1 MKLYRF
7 KIEFYAD
14 EELEV
19 EHGLVMATSLTSAV
33 NQVSCAFVR
42 EDEVQS
48 VKVELFYPPD
58 DSGVLLFSKDLLNA
72 MEKEVVW

>member
-19 EHGLVMATSLTSAV
+19 EHGLVMATSLASAV

-48 VKVELFYPPD
+48 VKVELFYPQMIA
-58 DSGVLLFSKDLLNA
+58 VCYFSLKTC
-72 MEKEVVW
+72 